1 MKIKLCLSIFCS
13 LFLCF
18 NTANAVEPL
27 PDNLISLSA
36 KSGMGLLKRDLS
48 ENTLKLL
55 DQFTTQE
62 SVTYCGV
69 ASAVMVL
76 NAININPPVATKYQ
90 PYRYYTQE
98 DFFTEKVQKI
108 ISQYEVAKAGIT
120 LAQLGQIIETFGLKT
135 KTYYANELNERSF
148 RKILKMALAN
158 QQFVIVN
165 FLRTGLH
172 EKGGGHHSPLA
183 AYDERTDRF
192 LLLDVARYKYPAIW
206 VSTTDLWNAVY
217 TLDGQTYRGFV
228 VIKK

>member
-1 MKIKLCLSIFCS
+1 MKIKLCLSLFCF
-13 LFLCF
+13 LFLSF
-18 NTANAVEPL
+18 NTVNAIETL
-27 PDNLISLSA
+27 PDNLINLTG
-36 KSGMGLLKRDLS
+36 KSGMSLLKRDLS

-69 ASAVMVL
+69 ASVVMIL
-76 NAININPPVATKYQ
+76 NAININPPVASKYQ

-108 ISQYEVAKAGIT
+108 ISQQEAAIIGIT
-120 LAQLGQIIETFGLKT
+120 LEQLGKIIETFNLKT
-135 KTYYANELNERSF
+135 KIYYANELDESTF
-148 RKILKMALAN
+148 RKTLQMALAK

-183 AYDERTDRF
+183 AYDEQTDRF
-192 LLLDVARYKYPAIW
+192 LLLDVARYKYPSIW
-206 VSTTDLWNAVY
+206 VSTADLWSAVH

-228 VIKK
+228 VIKQ